1 MYHALTYSCTR
12 TCSHNTI
19 ASTRSACGIYLLLT
33 TAGTI
38 ANPTTFNLKP
48 ISNMEFKLC
57 RVTMQNLANQVL
69 KYTVGKGSPI
79 KLFAAQ
85 PSCVLVS
92 DNRLDAD
99 VNSY

>member
-1 MYHALTYSCTR
+1 MLSQHDRLHTLRIRNLPAIDYGWD
-12 TCSHNTI
+12 N
-19 ASTRSACGIYLLLT
+19 
-33 TAGTI
+33 

-92 DNRLDAD
+92 NNRLDAD